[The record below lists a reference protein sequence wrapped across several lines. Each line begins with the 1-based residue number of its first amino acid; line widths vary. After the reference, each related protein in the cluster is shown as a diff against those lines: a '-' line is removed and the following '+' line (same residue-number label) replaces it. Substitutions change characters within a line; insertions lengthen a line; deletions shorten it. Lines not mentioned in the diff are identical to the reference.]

1 MSDARERRLRF
12 ILSAAADRSL
22 GTVAQPLTDSVARAR
37 AKVNSDAK
45 AMADDMAG
53 AAKRGTGELRRLPDD
68 LREAFDKAERDAKAA
83 SDGIAKSATDAGRAA
98 KRAFSG
104 LDVAVGM
111 EFDRADRTA
120 RARGQKLVNGFT
132 STMKSIGAMAARFGG
147 SVLGGLGVNF
157 DIGALIGKGV
167 AVETSAVDIT
177 NRGFQ
182 AQGRQASSADVKAT
196 EAAIRGAADAN
207 KLDTSLVA
215 HGLDRFLEKAPKD
228 FELAKTMLAD
238 IGKLAQASGK
248 DMADLGEQAGTLSR
262 HLANTPDKAEK
273 VMTVLRTLARQGE
286 LGGLGEHLGKLAGR
300 AERLPGD
307 FQQNVTS
314 MIALA
319 QVARQGGADDKTAAS
334 SAAMFV
340 GNLTTPGAI
349 KAFGKQ
355 RIHLFDD
362 EKGFGTGG
370 TKLRPIQDLLTDVF
384 HKTGGNQRALG
395 DLFKGVA
402 SQNVVAGLQK
412 VYRGEDGG
420 RGGSKGVRDALGK
433 FTEALSKEDVES
445 GAKLKLESMAAKV
458 QEFQNQLER
467 TATEMAG
474 KMLPS
479 LQKLAPEALKAAE
492 ALSKVAVGA
501 VENPGLAIVAAITA
515 SIANAG
521 IGMAVSETLV
531 GVLRGAAGGAVG
543 GLGGLGG
550 LGAGSG
556 GLGALAGLGPLGAT
570 LPLSLALLSWS
581 ASEDSKKLQAE
592 RKGQTTNAAML
603 WQAER
608 APFVK
613 ALQDAG
619 VKVDPL
625 AGLTPDGARK
635 YGSNKGESDR
645 LEAAVRAHRLGVD
658 GAPNPYQV
666 TPEQAER
673 LRKMAMNWGGAPG
686 AAGGGDA
693 KRDPAPTL
701 DALLQAQLRS
711 NVILQTIAD
720 KSGNPTP
727 GPTVPDA
734 GRVGV
739 PAGH

>member
-22 GTVAQPLTDSVARAR
+22 ATVAQPLTDSVARAR

-53 AAKRGTGELRRLPDD
+53 AAKRGTGELRRMPDE
-68 LREAFDKAERDAKAA
+68 LREAFEKAEREAKEA

-104 LDVAVGM
+104 LDTAVGL
-111 EFDRADRTA
+111 EFERADRTA

-132 STMKSIGAMAARFGG
+132 STLKSIGAMASRFGG

-157 DIGALIGKGV
+157 DVGALIGKGV

-177 NRGFQ
+177 NRGMQ
-182 AQGRQASSADVKAT
+182 AQGRRATSADVKET
-196 EAAIRGAADAN
+196 ESAIRGAADAN

-215 HGLDRFLEKAPKD
+215 QGLDKFLEKAPRD
-228 FELAKTMLAD
+228 FQLAKTMLAD

-248 DMADLGEQAGTLSR
+248 DVGELGEQAGTLAR

-307 FQQNVTS
+307 FQRNVTS
-314 MIALA
+314 MVALA
-319 QVARQGGADDKTAAS
+319 QVARAGGADDKNAAS

-355 RIHLFDD
+355 RIHLFED

-370 TKLRPIQDLLTDVF
+370 TKLRPIQELLTDVF

-395 DLFKGVA
+395 ELFKGTA
-402 SQNVVAGLQK
+402 SQNVVEGLVKLYQ
-412 VYRGEDGG
+412 GEDGG
-420 RGGSKGVRDALGK
+420 RGGTKGVRDALAK
-433 FTEALSKEDVES
+433 FTESLSKEDVDA
-445 GAKLKLESMAAKV
+445 GAKTKMESTAAKV

-467 TATEMAG
+467 TAKEMANEL
-474 KMLPS
+474 LPK
-479 LQKLAPEALKAAE
+479 LQELAPQALKAAE
-492 ALSKVAVGA
+492 ALAHLAEGA
-501 VENPGLAIVAAITA
+501 LGNPGLAIVTAITA
-515 SIANAG
+515 SIAQAG
-521 IGMAVSETLV
+521 IGTAVSEVLV
-531 GVLRGAAGGAVG
+531 SVLRGAAGA

-550 LGAGSG
+550 LGGGGAGVL
-556 GLGALAGLGPLGAT
+556 GLGAAAPIAAALAVGVGVWGLTAAEDAKRYRAENKAHATGA
-570 LPLSLALLSWS
+570 AVAWD
-581 ASEDSKKLQAE
+581 AQ
-592 RKGQTTNAAML
+592 
-603 WQAER
+603 R
-608 APFVK
+608 APIVK
-613 ALQDAG
+613 ALQDSG
-619 VKVDPL
+619 IKVDPF
-625 AGLTPDGARK
+625 AGLTPEGARQF
-635 YGSNKGESDR
+635 GGNKAESDR
-645 LEAAVRAHRLGVD
+645 LEAAVRNHRLGLD
-658 GAPNPYQV
+658 GSAMQV
-666 TPEQAER
+666 TPEMADR
-673 LRKMAMNWGGAPG
+673 LRKLSANWGGAGGTPG
-686 AAGGGDA
+686 SET
-693 KRDPAPTL
+693 KSDPVPTL
-701 DALLQAQLRS
+701 QSLLAAQQQG
-711 NVILQTIAD
+711 NAILQVIAD
-720 KSGNPTP
+720 KSGSPNP

-739 PAGH
+739 PAKH